1 MPDNGFV
8 DYYEVLQLGQNADTE
23 TIERVFRLL
32 AKRYHPDNSDSGD
45 EAAFRLVHDA
55 YEVLID
61 PEARAKYD
69 VRYDEHRSLNWKIF
83 EQSAAMGGQEEDRRI
98 FRGVLSL
105 LYAARRKNPRSGGL
119 GSVDLERMLGVP
131 REHLEFPNWY
141 LKKKGWIEVLD
152 SGQFG
157 ITVEGIDTI
166 QAEHMAVPD
175 DRLLEEGPRGETEE
189 PETPETASPG
199 TGSAHGA
206 EAEGAAPDAGKPEAE
221 PRRPVWDRS

>member
-1 MPDNGFV
+1 MNETNFV
-8 DYYEVLQLGQNADTE
+8 DHYEILQLGPNADAD
-23 TIERVFRLL
+23 TIERVYRLL

-45 EAAFRLVHDA
+45 EEAFRRVHDA

-69 VRYDEHRSLNWKIF
+69 VAYDDHKSLRWRIF
-83 EQSAAMGGQEEDRRI
+83 QQSAAIGGQEEDRRI

-105 LYAARRKNPRSGGL
+105 LYAARRKDPRSGGL

-131 REHLEFPNWY
+131 REHLEFPTWY

-152 SGQFG
+152 SGQYA
-157 ITVEGIDTI
+157 ITVDGIDTI

-175 DRLLEEGPRGETEE
+175 DRLLEEGQPDPFTG
-189 PETPETASPG
+189 PQSAPETAAESASADDSGAGPSERGASPW
-199 TGSAHGA
+199 T
-206 EAEGAAPDAGKPEAE
+206 
-221 PRRPVWDRS
+221 

>member
-1 MPDNGFV
+1 MSENGFI
-8 DYYEVLQLGQNADTE
+8 DFYEVLQLGQNADSE

-32 AKRYHPDNSDSGD
+32 AKRYHPDNADSGD
-45 EAAFRLVHDA
+45 EEAFRLVHNA
-55 YEVLID
+55 YEVLSD
-61 PEARAKYD
+61 PEERAKYD
-69 VRYDEHRSLNWKIF
+69 VQFDEHRSLNWKLF

-98 FRGVLSL
+98 FRGVLAL

-152 SGQFG
+152 SGQFA

-166 QAEHMAVPD
+166 QAEHLAVPH
-175 DRLLEEGPRGETEE
+175 DRLLEEGPHPAADE
-189 PETPETASPG
+189 AS
-199 TGSAHGA
+199 
-206 EAEGAAPDAGKPEAE
+206 APDPGPEPSGADPPGPE
-221 PRRPVWDRS
+221 SPQADRPRPVWDRSDPTG

>member
-1 MPDNGFV
+1 MPENGFV
-8 DYYEVLQLGQNADTE
+8 DYYEILQLGQNADSE
-23 TIERVFRLL
+23 TIERIYRLL
-32 AKRYHPDNSDSGD
+32 AKRYHPDNADSGD
-45 EAAFRLVHDA
+45 EAAFRLVHEA

-61 PEARAKYD
+61 PAERAKYD
-69 VRYDEHRSLNWKIF
+69 VRYDENRSLNWKIF

-152 SGQFG
+152 SGQFA

-166 QAEHMAVPD
+166 QAEHLAVPD
-175 DRLLEEGPRGETEE
+175 DRLLEEGPRSAPDDPEPASSPE
-189 PETPETASPG
+189 PEPATPDPG
-199 TGSAHGA
+199 R
-206 EAEGAAPDAGKPEAE
+206 PEAE
-221 PRRPVWDRS
+221 PARPIWDRSDPPR